1 MERIIE
7 QPKQKKVNKRRFHLK
22 GTTVF
27 VILMLLYPVAHFLLM
42 WFGVNI
48 NSILLTFQ
56 MPVKGQLRWV
66 ELNDLFHNYS
76 ILFES
81 FGMESTQEMF
91 KASGV
96 YFIISCLITL
106 PIALFFSYFV
116 FKKILANGFFKV
128 IFYLPS
134 ILPLVVLTLV
144 YKLSFN
150 ANNGLLSPLL
160 SAMGIEVANLFLGGN
175 AKWMVW
181 IFCIWAGIGY
191 DVILLTAGMS
201 RIPRDILESCKMD
214 GVPPLKEFFRIIIP
228 LTWPTITTL
237 FVLGMMSVFN
247 VYMQPMFLTQG
258 APGTDTMTIGLK
270 IYQDSRGQ
278 ALNTPATLGLFCS
291 LIGAPIIV
299 ATRSGLNKVYGDVD
313 Y

>member
-7 QPKQKKVNKRRFHLK
+7 SPKKENKRKRKFHIK
-22 GTTVF
+22 GTTWF
-27 VILMLLYPVAHFLLM
+27 VILMLFYPVAHFLLM

-48 NSILLTFQ
+48 NSILLTF
-56 MPVKGQLRWV
+56 KTFGRGQLNWV
-66 ELNDLFHNYS
+66 PISDLFYNYR

-81 FGMESTQEMF
+81 FKTSETQSMF
-91 KASGV
+91 LASGV
-96 YFIISCLITL
+96 YFIISCLVTL
-106 PIALFFSYFV
+106 PIALFFSYFI
-116 FKKILANGFFKV
+116 FKKIVANGFFKI

-144 YKLSFN
+144 YKFSFDST
-150 ANNGLLSPLL
+150 NGFISPILNL
-160 SAMGIEVANLFLGGN
+160 FGINTANLFIGNN

-181 IFCIWAGIGY
+181 LFCIWAGIGY

-214 GVPPLKEFFRIIIP
+214 GVPALKEFFRIIIP

-237 FVLGMMSVFN
+237 FILGMMSVFN
-247 VYMQPMFLTQG
+247 VYLQPMFLTEG
-258 APGTDTMTIGLK
+258 GMYDTMTIGLK
-270 IYQDSRGQ
+270 IYQSSNSS

-299 ATRSGLNKVYGDVD
+299 GTRAGLNKLYGDVD